1 LDRLIDFD
9 GDDTAQKITRY
20 ASYLRTVMRSND
32 NAAMILAARSLGKL
46 ILEAGTLQAELV
58 DSELKAALEWLQS
71 DRQEN
76 RRFAAVLILRE
87 LAVNAP
93 TALSRSVAQ
102 ILELLWVALRDPK
115 VLIRESAA
123 EVLNACLKIISTR
136 NADARKQSLTR
147 TYDET
152 LHSFRINTVETIHGG
167 LHGLEAML
175 DEGGMFMVDH
185 YREACDTVLRYK
197 DHHNPMLRKEVV
209 LLIPVLARYTPFD
222 FAHLYLSKFMQHLQ
236 GQLKKEKDR
245 NAALIAIGQV
255 ALSVNSAIAPYLDS
269 IIVYVREG
277 LGTKAYVARYKTHVL
292 PKLTIFSRNKLA
304 NEAPVFEC
312 ISQLSRAVGQAMS
325 KYMEL
330 LLDPIFK
337 CGLSPSLTQALV
349 DMAHYIPPIKP
360 MIQEKLLDLLS
371 TVLCGRPFTPLGAP
385 LVGLPAPPTVTKDY
399 KDSSS
404 QVQREHEI
412 ALALHT
418 LGSFDFSGLFSSRSS
433 TRLHADDINPGHVL
447 NEFVRDVA
455 IKYVEDDNPD
465 IRKAAA
471 LTCCQLLV
479 RDPIVHQTSNHAILV
494 VSEIMEKLLTVS
506 VADSGKSLFPIR
518 ILSDDYR
525 SRD

>member
-1 LDRLIDFD
+1 
-9 GDDTAQKITRY
+9 
-20 ASYLRTVMRSND
+20 MRSND

-147 TYDET
+147 TYEET
-152 LHSFRINTVETIHGG
+152 LQSFRINTVEAIHGG

-222 FAHLYLSKFMQHLQ
+222 FAHLYLNKFMLHLQ

-255 ALSVNSAIAPYLDS
+255 ALSVNSAIAPFLDT
-269 IIVYVREG
+269 ILVYVREG
-277 LGTKAYVARYKTHVL
+277 LGTKAYVTFFEIL
-292 PKLTIFSRNKLA
+292 PKLNIFSRNKLA

-312 ISQLSRAVGQAMS
+312 ISQLSRAVGQTLS

-371 TVLCGRPFTPLGAP
+371 TVLCGRPFMSLGAP
-385 LVGLPAPPTVTKDY
+385 PVGLPAPPTFAKDY
-399 KDSSS
+399 KDSNS
-404 QVQREHEI
+404 QAQREHEI

-418 LGSFDFSGLFSSRSS
+418 LGSFDFSGLIS
-433 TRLHADDINPGHVL
+433 TRFSTVLLANWNNIGHVL

-506 VADSGKSLFPIR
+506 VADSGKSVL
-518 ILSDDYR
+518 LSVER
-525 SRD
+525 FLQF